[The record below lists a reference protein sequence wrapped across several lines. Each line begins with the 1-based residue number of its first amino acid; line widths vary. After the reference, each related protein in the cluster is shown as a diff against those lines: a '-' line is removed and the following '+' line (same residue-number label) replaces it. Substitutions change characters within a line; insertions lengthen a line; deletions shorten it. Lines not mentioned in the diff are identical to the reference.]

1 MDAADEFKMILE
13 TKKLKQQEQEDKQT
27 IKSPRADKKKEE
39 DTSKHR
45 RKGVPLKSLR
55 PLFLPFEPSTL
66 PSKPAGEGAEEPTS
80 ADVPTGGASNAA
92 PAPSADESGVVFRV
106 VGGVRRRK
114 PAAPAR
120 SL

>member
-1 MDAADEFKMILE
+1 MILMN
-13 TKKLKQQEQEDKQT
+13 KKLKEQMNEEDKAM

-39 DTSKHR
+39 QSIGKHR

-55 PLFLPFEPSTL
+55 GFNPILDGFFAVEGDG
-66 PSKPAGEGAEEPTS
+66 KAKEGAEEGDKEEEGMVTRGCGRAEGAGGGGHGRAP
-80 ADVPTGGASNAA
+80 AKGPGGAQ
-92 PAPSADESGVVFRV
+92 
-106 VGGVRRRK
+106 RRRK

>member
-1 MDAADEFKMILE
+1 MILAN
-13 TKKLKQQEQEDKQT
+13 KKLKEQMNEEDKAM

-39 DTSKHR
+39 QSIGKHR

-55 PLFLPFEPSTL
+55 GFNPILDGFFAVEGDG
-66 PSKPAGEGAEEPTS
+66 KGKEGAEEGDKEEEGMVTRGAAAPKAPAEDT
-80 ADVPTGGASNAA
+80 VVLQQKGRGGAQ
-92 PAPSADESGVVFRV
+92 
-106 VGGVRRRK
+106 RRRK